1 MQESLGYGR
10 WKLSRGRWWGGG
22 GGGRGTGEGDG
33 QIPIVVGSKKSVTKG
48 LGSGH
53 MGQFSTIEVEVDP
66 GIFKMGLV
74 WSNRFIRTI
83 LIYK

>member
-1 MQESLGYGR
+1 M
-10 WKLSRGRWWGGG
+10 
-22 GGGRGTGEGDG
+22 
-33 QIPIVVGSKKSVTKG
+33 GSKKSVTKG

-74 WSNRFIRTI
+74 WGNRYIRAI
-83 LIYK
+83 SICN